1 MNITVTEISQILIAK
16 ICGCKKSNKK
26 IIYSFVDQYH
36 SLCLDKKDILAS
48 QLEACQNLLIA
59 TPDNEDKQI
68 IENEISELNTYL

>member
-1 MNITVTEISQILIAK
+1 MNITATEISRVLIAK
-16 ICGCKKSNKK
+16 ISGCKESNKK

-48 QLEACQNLLIA
+48 QLEACENLLLA
-59 TPDNEDKQI
+59 TPGNEDKQI

>member
-1 MNITVTEISQILIAK
+1 MNITATEISQVLIAK
-16 ICGCKKSNKK
+16 ICGCKESNKK

-48 QLEACQNLLIA
+48 QLEACEHLLIA

>member
-1 MNITVTEISQILIAK
+1 MNIITTEITRVLIAK
-16 ICGCKKSNKK
+16 ICGCKENNKK

-36 SLCLDKKDILAS
+36 RLCLDKRDILAS
-48 QLEACQNLLIA
+48 QLEACENLLVA

>member
-1 MNITVTEISQILIAK
+1 MNITATEISTLVIAK
-16 ICGCKKSNKK
+16 ICGCKESNKK

-36 SLCLDKKDILAS
+36 SLCLDKRDILAS
-48 QLEACQNLLIA
+48 QLEACKNLLVA

>member
-1 MNITVTEISQILIAK
+1 MNITATEISQVLIAK
-16 ICGCKKSNKK
+16 ICRCKESNKK

-36 SLCLDKKDILAS
+36 SLCLDKRDILAS
-48 QLEACQNLLIA
+48 QLEACENLLIA